1 MRSILRAGLAEV
13 ESVPSLP
20 DCGGF
25 QAARMPFSTETRHG
39 IMAIARRIAAP
50 SGDIALTDD
59 LNNDFAEIP
68 LEDLYESENP
78 LVPGRICGSCMLCC
92 TVMNVDELNKPGGVT
107 CSHAVAGQGCTI
119 RDQRPR
125 ACRQFFCGWR
135 LDPNLDSLWKPNI
148 CGFVITISLRYASM
162 LIMVDPAK
170 PLAWK
175 VHPYY
180 GRLKEWSGRA
190 FAEDKR
196 IVAIVAGGEATVI
209 LPDRDV
215 PIGVLGSNDMIVL
228 ARNGLA
234 YHAEKRPRPQGSA
247 ASG

>member
-1 MRSILRAGLAEV
+1 
-13 ESVPSLP
+13 
-20 DCGGF
+20 
-25 QAARMPFSTETRHG
+25 MPFSTETQRG
-39 IMAIARRIAAP
+39 IMAATRQIAATA
-50 SGDIALTDD
+50 GDITLTDD
-59 LNNDFAEIP
+59 LKNDFAEIP

-78 LVPGRICGSCMLCC
+78 LVPGRTCGSCMLCC
-92 TVMNVDELNKPGGVT
+92 TVMNVGELDKPSGVT
-107 CSHAVAGQGCTI
+107 CRHAVAGQGCTI

-125 ACRQFFCGWR
+125 ACRRFFCGWR
-135 LDPNLDSLWKPNI
+135 LDPNIDSLWKPNI
-148 CGFVITISLRYASM
+148 CGFVITIEPRYASM
-162 LIMVDPAK
+162 LIMVDPTR

-190 FAEDKR
+190 FVEDKR
-196 IVAIVAGGEATVI
+196 IVAVVAGGEATVI

-215 PIGVLGSNDMIVL
+215 PIGVLGPNDMIVL

-247 ASG
+247 AGG